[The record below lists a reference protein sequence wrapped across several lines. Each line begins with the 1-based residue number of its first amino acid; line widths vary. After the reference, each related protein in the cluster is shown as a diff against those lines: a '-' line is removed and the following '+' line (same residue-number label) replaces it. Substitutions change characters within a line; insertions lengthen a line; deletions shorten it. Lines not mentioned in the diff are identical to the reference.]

1 MRLKDSIKTAF
12 SGVTH
17 GKLRSFLTILGIVIG
32 VASVI
37 MLMSIGDSAQNLII
51 GQVKGVGSN
60 LVFIIPGG
68 SGGSKFASPA
78 SVQGIIIKTLVEN
91 DVETLR
97 REPTI
102 NKVAPQ
108 VSGQAKALYENNDTT
123 IQYIGTT
130 ADYFPMRNFNMTKG
144 YAFTKEDVSSMNKV
158 AVIGSTLAETLFGG
172 VDPVGK
178 SLRLKNISLRV
189 VGVLEKKGLGPF
201 GVDQDNIVLIPV
213 TLAQKQLLGTDY
225 YQAITI
231 EANDSY
237 NIDFAKA
244 RITSVLR
251 QNHRITDP
259 NKDDFT
265 IRTQEDSIN
274 LLGSIT
280 GALTAF
286 LTSIAVI
293 SLIVGG
299 IGVMN
304 IMLVSV
310 IERTREI
317 GLRKAIGATNKDV
330 LQQFLW
336 ESVMLTSAGGIIGIA
351 IGVTFSFL
359 ISIALKAFVS
369 PDWVFAMPISS
380 VAIAAAVSSLTGIIF
395 GIYPAREAA
404 KKSPI
409 EALRYE

>member
-12 SGVTH
+12 SGVAH

-32 VASVI
+32 IASVI

-60 LVFIIPGG
+60 LIFVIPGG
-68 SGGSKFASPA
+68 SHGSKFSSPA
-78 SVQGIIIKTLVEN
+78 AAMGVVIKSLVSG
-91 DVETLR
+91 DVDALR

-108 VSGQAKALYENNDTT
+108 VNGQSRVVYGNNDTT
-123 IQYIGTT
+123 VSYIGTT
-130 ADYFPMRNFNMTKG
+130 ADYFPMRDFTMQKG
-144 YAFTKEDVSSMNKV
+144 YAFARDDVDGMNQV
-158 AVIGSTLAETLFGG
+158 AVIGSSLADTLFGA
-172 VDPVGK
+172 VSPIGK
-178 SLRLKNISLRV
+178 NIRLKDMSLRV
-189 VGVLEKKGLGPF
+189 VGVLDKKGVGPF
-201 GVDQDNIVLIPV
+201 GVDQDNLIIIPV

-231 EANDSY
+231 EANDAY
-237 NIDFAKA
+237 NLDFTKS

-251 QNHRITDP
+251 QNHHITDP

-265 IRTQEDSIN
+265 IRTQEDAVN

-317 GLRKAIGATNKDV
+317 GLRKSIGATNKDI

-351 IGVTFSFL
+351 IGVTFSFF
-359 ISIALKAFVS
+359 ISLALKAFVS

-380 VAIAAAVSSLTGIIF
+380 VAIAALVSSLTGILF

-404 KKSPI
+404 RKSPI